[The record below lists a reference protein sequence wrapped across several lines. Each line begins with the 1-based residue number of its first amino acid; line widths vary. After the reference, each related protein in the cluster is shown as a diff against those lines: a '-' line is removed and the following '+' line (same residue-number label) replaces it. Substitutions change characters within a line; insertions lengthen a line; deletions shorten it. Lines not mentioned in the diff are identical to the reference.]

1 MNYNNHPKMKHI
13 MLVLTAINKHTQRR
27 LLTVLNETLDT
38 ITFTNDINDFEKLIE
53 LVKNMKQMD

>member
-13 MLVLTAINKHTQRR
+13 YVGIDCHKQTHTAAVINCF
-27 LLTVLNETLDT
+27 NETLDT

-53 LVKNMKQMD
+53 RVN